1 MDKRKIYLII
11 QSMLCI
17 ALAVLLAVAVIG
29 IYREGVSAK
38 EENPLLWVFSKE
50 RIAEHF
56 RTVLPLLVLCVGF
69 SAVGL
74 FAGWTDEN
82 SRKRVNSAA
91 YEKAK
96 PAGREKALQLV
107 LMLAAVCLLIAGV
120 LNGGARDVFAKA
132 VKICSECIGLG

>member
-17 ALAVLLAVAVIG
+17 ALSVLLALAVIG
-29 IYREGVSAK
+29 IYREGISTK

-50 RIAEHF
+50 RMAEHF
-56 RTVLPLLVLCVGF
+56 RPVLPLLVLSAGF

-82 SRKRVNSAA
+82 SRNGANSAA
-91 YEKAK
+91 YRKAK
-96 PAGREKALQLV
+96 PAGREKALRLA
-107 LMLAAVCLLIAGV
+107 LMFAAVCLLVAGA
-120 LNGGARDVFAKA
+120 LNGSARDVFAKA